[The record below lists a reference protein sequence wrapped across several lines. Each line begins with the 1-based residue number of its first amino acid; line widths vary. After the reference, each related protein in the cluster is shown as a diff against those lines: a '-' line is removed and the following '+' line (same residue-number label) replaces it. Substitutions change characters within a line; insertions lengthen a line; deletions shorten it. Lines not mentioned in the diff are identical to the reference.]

1 MNFLKLYNKNLNGNF
16 WGIFLTTLC
25 AIHCALSPFIV
36 FLFPVVDFFAFENE
50 IFEVGILLTAI
61 LITGYQIK
69 KMYSNHKN
77 SWILLTFFTALLINF
92 LSFLPILN
100 SLRPI
105 AHITGSILLAISL
118 FWSLRETKN
127 CIHLP
132 IPTNESI

>member
-1 MNFLKLYNKNLNGNF
+1 MNFLKLYNKNLNSNF

-69 KMYSNHKN
+69 RMYSNHKN
-77 SWILLTFFTALLINF
+77 SWILFTFFSALLINF

-105 AHITGSILLAISL
+105 THIIGSILLAISL
-118 FWSLRETKN
+118 FWSLRETKT